1 MINFQIDHDHAILI
15 TEIYDQY
22 DPETYCTSLTL
33 KIQLAEEHGYF
44 SELEIIH
51 GQGHRS
57 IEAQIAAG
65 TQDLDFNDERLLGAV
80 MKKVAYAYVAD
91 GHFWKKAME
100 VVGSIPLPYKT
111 RAFNM
116 IGRDAAFDWL
126 KAQNAQRREQLA
138 AMARE
143 A

>member
-1 MINFQIDHDHAILI
+1 
-15 TEIYDQY
+15 
-22 DPETYCTSLTL
+22 
-33 KIQLAEEHGYF
+33 
-44 SELEIIH
+44 
-51 GQGHRS
+51 
-57 IEAQIAAG
+57 
-65 TQDLDFNDERLLGAV
+65 DLDFNDERLLGAV